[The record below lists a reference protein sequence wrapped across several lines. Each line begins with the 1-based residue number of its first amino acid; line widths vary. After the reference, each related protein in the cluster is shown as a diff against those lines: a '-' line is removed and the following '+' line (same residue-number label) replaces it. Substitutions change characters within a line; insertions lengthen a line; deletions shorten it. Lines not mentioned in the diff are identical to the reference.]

1 MCIKRWIRAEESEM
15 KRGRY
20 IPDRGD
26 IVWINFTPHAGHEQ
40 RGKRPALILSP
51 KIYNEKTSLCICL
64 PITSKI
70 KGYPFEVALP
80 DTLPVQG
87 VVLSDQVKNLDFV
100 AREVHFVCKA
110 DASVVATVQRN
121 IWALV
126 GE

>member
-1 MCIKRWIRAEESEM
+1 M
-15 KRGRY
+15 KSGSY
-20 IPDRGD
+20 VPDRGD
-26 IVWINFTPHAGHEQ
+26 IVWINFTPQAGHEQ

-70 KGYPFEVALP
+70 KGYPFEVSLP
-80 DTLPVQG
+80 ENLPIQG
-87 VVLSDQVKNLDFV
+87 VILSDQIKNLDFS
-100 AREVHFVCKA
+100 AREVSFVCKV
-110 DASVVATVQRN
+110 DVNIIKLVQKN